1 VVDIERG
8 VAVCVVCLEPLEW
21 VATGR
26 CGHRALCPKCMV
38 AVRAA
43 GNKRLCCVCGAR
55 CPYVVV
61 TKADAWDASLLSRM
75 PITMREGEHST
86 YWYNRRTGAY
96 FHDSDQYYAVSRA
109 AGKIPLP
116 FYQPTVRFRLQFFFL
131 SPTSRSEIK
140 LKLHLTMFFFSLF
153 RLSSWSFALSLYSL
167 DTLSAMLSRGR
178 PSTPGPKSWPMPCA
192 FRFVCSW
199 LASYGLGQ
207 GTAIMTTKPVKLVRT
222 KRQGH
227 RSRPTACLRKKI
239 WKEFYVQSDTSSYKT
254 VILAG

>member
-1 VVDIERG
+1 
-8 VAVCVVCLEPLEW
+8 
-21 VATGR
+21 
-26 CGHRALCPKCMV
+26 MV

-116 FYQPTVRFRLQFFFL
+116 FYQPTVRFRLQFFFI

-140 LKLHLTMFFFSLF
+140 LKLHLTMFFFFTFQIIFLVLCAITLLSGHTLGHAFAREAKHTWSKVMAYAVCISICLFVASLLWF
-153 RLSSWSFALSLYSL
+153 GARYCYHDDEPRNA
-167 DTLSAMLSRGR
+167 SADETSGAQITPDCM
-178 PSTPGPKSWPMPCA
+178 PSHKDLERVLCT
-192 FRFVCSW
+192 
-199 LASYGLGQ
+199 
-207 GTAIMTTKPVKLVRT
+207 
-222 KRQGH
+222 
-227 RSRPTACLRKKI
+227 
-239 WKEFYVQSDTSSYKT
+239 E
-254 VILAG
+254 